1 MVGGFSI
8 LLWIG
13 AILCWIAYGIQYS
26 NDHASSLDNVW
37 RWGLLPGLLVV
48 GVGVGRVVRVSTVM
62 QGLPWAKHWAG
73 VRGLPLTNHCIS
85 WRKSITSPGIK

>member
-26 NDHASSLDNVW
+26 NDHASSLDNV
-37 RWGLLPGLLVV
+37 RHWGLLPGLLVM
-48 GVGVGRVVRVSTVM
+48 GVGRV
-62 QGLPWAKHWAG
+62 GW
-73 VRGLPLTNHCIS
+73 
-85 WRKSITSPGIK
+85 